1 MINRKKAL
9 NIILKNSKTLGVEKI
24 DAASALGRVLAEN
37 IYSDV
42 DIPPFDRSAMDGFA
56 INSRDRSQT
65 YQIIEDIPAGKV
77 PKKKV
82 KPRQCARIMTGAM
95 LPKGADRVVMVEN
108 TKLHSKNRMQIVV
121 KEKKTNIS
129 TRAEDVSKGQ
139 RILRKGTKI
148 RPQEAAMLASVGKT
162 KIKVMRQPRVAVI
175 STGSELVEPH
185 QTPKAGQIRN
195 SNSSTLL
202 LQLRKRGINGKYLG
216 IARDKF
222 AATKKLIKKGLAASD
237 ILILTGGVS
246 VGHYD
251 FVREVL
257 KSCGVKILFNK
268 VAIKPGKPTVFGT
281 KGKKLIFGLPG
292 NPVSVLVIFELFVV
306 PAIDKIAGRKTKPD
320 FGKLLLLKDFRRRSA
335 KREQYFP
342 IRIKSSGAL
351 PLEFHGSAHMQAL
364 TQAEGIMRIRKGI
377 KQIKKGTVVNARP
390 I

>member
-1 MINRKKAL
+1 MINSKKAL
-9 NIILKNSKTLGVEKI
+9 AIVLKHSTPLGTEKI
-24 DAASALGRVLAEN
+24 KTISALGRILAEN
-37 IYSDV
+37 IYSDA
-42 DIPPFDRSAMDGFA
+42 DIPPFNRSAMDGFA

-65 YQIIEDIPAGKV
+65 FQIIEDIPAGKV
-77 PKKKV
+77 PKNKIKIGEGS
-82 KPRQCARIMTGAM
+82 RIMTGAM
-95 LPKGADRVVMVEN
+95 LPKGAGRVVMVEN
-108 TKLHSKNRMQIVV
+108 TKLLSKNRMQIIK
-121 KEKKTNIS
+121 KENKTNIS
-129 TRAEDVSKGQ
+129 PRAEDVRKGQ
-139 RILRKGTKI
+139 QILRKGTKI

-162 KIKVMRQPRVAVI
+162 KIKVMRQPRVVVI

-185 QTPKAGQIRN
+185 QTPKPGQIRN

-202 LQLRKRGINGKYLG
+202 LQLKRRGINGKYLG

-251 FVREVL
+251 FVKEVL

-281 KGKKLIFGLPG
+281 RGKKMIFGLPG

-306 PAIDKIAGRKTKPD
+306 PAIDKIVGRETRSGFQEMP
-320 FGKLLLLKDFRRRSA
+320 LLRNFQRRGA

-342 IRIKSSGAL
+342 VKFNKNGAL
-351 PLEFHGSAHMQAL
+351 PLKFHGSAHMRAL
-364 TQAEGIMRIRKGI
+364 TMADGIMHIKRGIRRIKR
-377 KQIKKGTVVNARP
+377 GTIVNVRP